1 MGGMTRGREDV
12 MEDPNADYGKASR
25 LLNEAADK
33 LREAFV
39 LLGDEGNDFKC
50 SVDDRLDLWSMADIV
65 DGFDFDI
72 RKRAKQR
79 DEI

>member
-1 MGGMTRGREDV
+1 MANRREDV
-12 MEDPNADYGKASR
+12 TEDPNADYGKASK
-25 LLNEAADK
+25 LLNEAADR

-39 LLGDEGNDFKC
+39 LLGDEGNDFKY

-72 RKRAKQR
+72 RERAKQR